1 MTTNRSASTAHRRLL
16 GFGVWRWLLAALFAG
31 VAIGAAVA
39 LLHRP
44 AEGAPLAVSTLPGR
58 PAATWAPQRLR
69 APDFRLRDASGAPI
83 SLQRFRGRNVI
94 VTFIDP
100 VCTTLC
106 PLEAQE
112 LDRALAFMPAARR
125 PAILAVSVNPW
136 AQTRAAFRRDAKK
149 WRLTPQWHWAIGPY
163 HGLAPVWKRYKVGVL
178 DQKKVVDGIVVHNVS
193 HTEASFVVD
202 SHGYQRALF
211 LWPFRG
217 ADVAAVL
224 GRLSG

>member
-1 MTTNRSASTAHRRLL
+1 LF

-44 AEGAPLAVSTLPGR
+44 AEGAPQVSTLPGR
-58 PAATWAPQRLR
+58 PAATWASQRLR
-69 APDFRLRDASGAPI
+69 APDFHLRDASGAPI
-83 SLQRFRGRNVI
+83 SLHHFRGRNVI

-112 LDRALAFMPAARR
+112 LDAALASMPPGER
-125 PAILAVSVNPW
+125 PAIVAVSVNPW
-136 AQTRAAFRRDAKK
+136 AQTRAAFRRDARK
-149 WRLTPQWHWAIGPY
+149 WRLTPQWHWAVGPY
-163 HGLAPVWKRYKVGVL
+163 GGLAPVWRDYKVGVL
-178 DQKKVVDGIVVHNVS
+178 DRKKVVHGVVVHNVS
-193 HTEASFVVD
+193 HTEAAFVVD
-202 SHGYQRALF
+202 RHGYQRALF
-211 LWPFRG
+211 LWPFRS